1 MLKLCWPDS
10 PKQAA
15 RGFTMNKTGAEER
28 LDLNFGKQFRSPPG
42 ACTDLWPWLQV
53 FEWASPPF
61 YTGLATIT
69 GAGSPSTRDGIREGT
84 RT

>member
-1 MLKLCWPDS
+1 MRKLCWPDS

-28 LDLNFGKQFRSPPG
+28 LDLNFGKQFPLTARRLHRPL
-42 ACTDLWPWLQV
+42 AWLRV
-53 FEWASPPF
+53 FEPASPPF

-69 GAGSPSTRDGIREGT
+69 GARSPSTRDGIREGT